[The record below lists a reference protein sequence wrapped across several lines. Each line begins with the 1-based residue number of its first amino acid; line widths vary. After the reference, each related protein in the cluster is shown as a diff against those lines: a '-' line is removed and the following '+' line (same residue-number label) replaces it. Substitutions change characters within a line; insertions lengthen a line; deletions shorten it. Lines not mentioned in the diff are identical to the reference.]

1 MSPRKGGSSMCS
13 RDRLLIVTSDSVP
26 DRQLSLIGPVTS
38 ACCIS
43 KCALADV
50 LANIK
55 NWSIG
60 GELTSYSEM
69 LDRAAQTVLDRIG
82 ERAEALDADAVIGF
96 RLVTS
101 SVASGAAELIGYGT
115 AVRFTS

>member
-1 MSPRKGGSSMCS
+1 MCS
-13 RDRLLIVTSDSVP
+13 QNRLLIVTSDSVP
-26 DRQLSLIGPVTS
+26 GRKLCLIGPVTS

-43 KCALADV
+43 KCALADAW
-50 LANIK
+50 ANVK

-69 LDRAAQTVLDRIG
+69 LERAAQTVLDRIG
-82 ERAEALDADAVIGF
+82 ERAEELDADAVIAF

-101 SVASGAAELIGYGT
+101 SVASGAAELVGYGT
-115 AVRFTS
+115 AVRFNS